1 MIQSKE
7 ISAILRVLGSECFW
21 HILTAIIK
29 LLRII
34 LLYLKSFRFRFFF
47 FKFLKKFDSTT
58 SLIPSRPQIRIFGWS
73 FFLSIPSH
81 INFKL
86 FKIEKGARIWSLN
99 VFSIVLFFFSK
110 IWFHWSLAWTKKLWI
125 AVLRW
130 KKAFYGNNETKS
142 FPGGKNDFLFSPT
155 ITYNVTRRDPQ
166 ESRKWE
172 DLFMVYD

>member
-1 MIQSKE
+1 MIFSSNFWKTFLMIQ
-7 ISAILRVLGSECFW
+7 R
-21 HILTAIIK
+21 
-29 LLRII
+29 
-34 LLYLKSFRFRFFF
+34 
-47 FKFLKKFDSTT
+47 
-58 SLIPSRPQIRIFGWS
+58 LIPSRPKIRIFGWS
-73 FFLSIPSH
+73 FFLSIPSIPSH
-81 INFKL
+81 IYFLKL
-86 FKIEKGARIWSLN
+86 FKIVKGTRIWSLN
-99 VFSIVLFFFSK
+99 VFSIVIFFFFSK